1 MKKRSTVMMPFALV
15 ATSSSACP
23 LSASILATVPC
34 RATGGA
40 VQVSAELRDTNACG
54 GKSALHTLRKDRQW
68 PTGRGTEQKA

>member
-34 RATGGA
+34 RAPQGA
-40 VQVSAELRDTNACG
+40 LEVSAQLRGLHACDGNA
-54 GKSALHTLRKDRQW
+54 AV
-68 PTGRGTEQKA
+68 